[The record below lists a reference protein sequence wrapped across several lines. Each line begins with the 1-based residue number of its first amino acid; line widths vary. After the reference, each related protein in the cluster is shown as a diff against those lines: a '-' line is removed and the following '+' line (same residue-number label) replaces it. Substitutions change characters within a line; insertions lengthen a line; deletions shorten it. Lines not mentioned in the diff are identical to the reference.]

1 MEAKVVKGANSITSS
16 TVGKFVGK
24 TMNSVVNADIKHVA
38 YIIIIIMVLFTVSWC
53 LSRLNKN
60 EKNCKIISDVY
71 SKFPHISSMN
81 TSVLTIN
88 DKLRDYYVKT
98 AYNCC
103 SSGNYKNDFVNICA
117 LKNCIKQGARCLDF
131 EIYAVD
137 KKPVIATSSTGVNFK
152 YKETYNYV
160 DFSKAMSIID
170 TYAFSSATCPNP
182 EDPLILNFRIMSS
195 ITIIHDMIS
204 TSIYNSLGNRLLD
217 KNFSYEMRGLN
228 IGAYAITSLMG
239 KIIIIV
245 DKSNPTFYSSKL
257 HEYVNITSST
267 PVMRSLRFNE
277 VEFCPDVDEL
287 IYFNKEHMTI
297 VLPSH
302 SANSKNLI
310 SSVAMHRGCQF
321 IGMSFQTFDVNM
333 EFYTKFFDESGQ
345 AFVKRYERFLYK
357 PQFIPI
363 PTPQKTCVSLNS
375 VVSTLGSSN
384 IPVSLTSG
392 ESCNSNRLIACNPN
406 NWIVS
411 QIGGVVPLTTSP
423 SYPQFSTTILH
434 HVKMGGKG
442 IGLHGNSDSFTFF
455 SSKILKDR
463 ASLTAK
469 VTFPE
474 TGSIGIMI
482 RENITTPI
490 SKYISIGVETDSGN
504 KNVYMD
510 IRTTVDT
517 VTVAG
522 SSDNNPPSRAAAE
535 QDTLFTYGRDRT
547 TLRSIAAGS
556 SITTIFIRIIR
567 ISSSQFVVTYAD
579 SSKQL
584 DDSSTVESNTQTI
597 RFSES
602 SDLYIGLF
610 VYSGNSNTLINT
622 TFEHVDARCS

>member
-1 MEAKVVKGANSITSS
+1 MEATVVKSANSITSS
-16 TVGKFVGK
+16 TVGTFVGK

-333 EFYTKFFDESGQ
+333 EFYTKFFDEEGQ
-345 AFVKRYERFLYK
+345 AFVKRGERFRYK

-392 ESCNSNRLIACNPN
+392 ESCDSNRLIACNPN
-406 NWIVS
+406 NWNVS

-442 IGLHGNSDSFTFF
+442 IGLNRNSTSDSFTFF

-469 VTFPE
+469 VTFPK

-490 SKYISIGVETDSGN
+490 SKYISIGVETGNSSEDRGN

-510 IRTTVDT
+510 LRTTVDT
-517 VTVAG
+517 
-522 SSDNNPPSRAAAE
+522 SFP
-535 QDTLFTYGRDRT
+535 YGRDRT
-547 TLRSIAAGS
+547 TLHSIAAGS

-610 VYSGNSNTLINT
+610 VYSGEESNTLIDT